1 MKAPGSNA
9 NDALLDALA
18 DRARTKAAEW
28 RGRGIGAGLDRPVH
42 PPAQSELLATH
53 LTAYLGSPLELRV
66 PPKSLKSRLAHM
78 LLGHERARIDR
89 LMSYAQLV
97 TEDMAKTICRLEVEL
112 AELRSRVA
120 SLEDDALVRGPGE
133 SPS

>member
-9 NDALLDALA
+9 NDALLEATA
-18 DRARTKAAEW
+18 YRARTKAAEW

-42 PPAQSELLATH
+42 PPAQSALLATH
-53 LTAYLGSPLELRV
+53 LTAYLGSPLEPRV
-66 PPKSLKSRLAHM
+66 APKSLKGRLAHM

-120 SLEDDALVRGPGE
+120 SLEDEASVRGPGE
-133 SPS
+133 SSS

>member
-9 NDALLDALA
+9 NDALLDALT

-28 RGRGIGAGLDRPVH
+28 RGRGVAAGLDRPVH
-42 PPAQSELLATH
+42 PPAQSELLATY
-53 LTAYLGSPLELRV
+53 LTAYLGSPLEQRV
-66 PPKSLKSRLAHM
+66 PPRTLKGRLAHM

-89 LMSYAQLV
+89 LMSYAQLL
-97 TEDMAKTICRLEVEL
+97 TEDMAKTICQLEIEL

-120 SLEDDALVRGPGE
+120 SLEDQPPVRGPGE

>member
-18 DRARTKAAEW
+18 GRARTKAAEW

-42 PPAQSELLATH
+42 PPAQSALLATY
-53 LTAYLGSPLELRV
+53 LTAYLGSPLERRV
-66 PPKSLKSRLAHM
+66 PPKSLKGRLAHM
-78 LLGHERARIDR
+78 LLGHERARTDR

-120 SLEDDALVRGPGE
+120 SLEDEAPFRGPGE
-133 SPS
+133 SSS